1 MHTKYPKGD
10 QKIWYHLVVHLC
22 TGMGAKKLSV
32 NAEDFV
38 IYTILFVGLKNKKES
53 AKEVHEL

>member
-1 MHTKYPKGD
+1 MKYPKGD

-38 IYTILFVGLKNKKES
+38 IYTIFFVGLKNKKES
-53 AKEVHEL
+53 AKEAHEL